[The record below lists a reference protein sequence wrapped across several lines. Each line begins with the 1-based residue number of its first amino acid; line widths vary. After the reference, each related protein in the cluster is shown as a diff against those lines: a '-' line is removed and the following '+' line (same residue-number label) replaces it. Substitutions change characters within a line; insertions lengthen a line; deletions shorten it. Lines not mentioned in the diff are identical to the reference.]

1 MKSISIDENWT
12 FRWGYLDS
20 IGGLENPGE
29 IVNLP
34 HDAMIGT
41 EVSKDCPAAF
51 DNAYFNGGICNYTK
65 YIFIPSEW
73 KGQKVGL
80 KFDGVMM
87 NASVDVNGCKIAHQN
102 YGYAPFYV
110 DLTNYLSFGEENRIT
125 VNVDSGS
132 KSNSRWYTGLGLYRE
147 VKLCTAPRIYIP
159 QDGLY
164 AYTSE
169 IADATAFIKAQVEVA
184 NETLENRLVEVSL
197 ELTAENSSKSCTP
210 QETVSK
216 KTPDA
221 TSKTT
226 IYVGANSCETA
237 YLSINLKKP
246 KLWDCDNPNLYNLK
260 AQVKNTGVY
269 STHLEA
275 PTQEEAPQA
284 ESTTLAAA
292 TPQVSSLAAATPQ
305 AKPQSSS
312 LSEADEA
319 QILFGVR
326 TISADSVRGLLI
338 NGKSVKLK
346 GGCLH
351 HDNGLLGAVSLYEV
365 EARKIRKLKEV
376 GFNAIRTAHNPP
388 SSALI
393 RACEKEGM
401 YIFDEA
407 FDAWGIGKR
416 SGDYNQFFE
425 ENWQKDLTA
434 FIKRDRSSPAVII
447 WSTGN
452 EIPER
457 GGLGNGYSKATMLAR
472 AIKELDSSRPVSNG
486 ICSLW
491 SGLDD
496 KLAKG
501 QNLAQNANSS
511 IYENLWEKAT
521 EPFTNGLDIVGYN
534 YMEDQYEKDHELFP
548 ERVIL
553 GSENFPKEIGYRWPF
568 IEKHSY
574 VIGDFTWTAWDYLGE
589 AGIGKAFYADK
600 DDPIVKKMPWEL
612 LPYQTSFY
620 PYRTAEDAD
629 YDITGL
635 LLPQGEY
642 RSVVW
647 GSNKTHLY
655 TRDPAAY
662 DKVEMMTSW
671 GFPQFYKKWTYP
683 GFEGKPVKIAVF
695 SRAQEVE
702 VLVNGKSIGRKKVS
716 FERPMP
722 NLAEFEAV
730 YEAGKIEAISYSD
743 GKEISRDSICTVGQA
758 ADIRLSCEKSILK
771 ADGHDA
777 AFVMIDVIDSEGR
790 TLPDASIKLT
800 AKLEGPA
807 LLAGFGSGNPIT
819 DENYTHATTQTFRG
833 QACAVLRS
841 GYKEGEIKL
850 TIKAEAFEKSV
861 KLQIQPKQFL
871 NSVNSFSTH

>member
-65 YIFIPSEW
+65 YIFIPAEW

-87 NASVDVNGCKIAHQN
+87 NASVDVNGCKVAHQN

-110 DLTNYLSFGEENRIT
+110 DLTNYLTYGEENRIT

-132 KSNSRWYTGLGLYRE
+132 KNNSRWYTGLGLYRG
-147 VKLCTAPRIYIP
+147 VKLCRAPRVYIP

-169 IADATAFIKAQVEVA
+169 IADDTAFIKAPIEVA

-197 ELTAENSSKSCTP
+197 ELTAEGTSTS
-210 QETVSK
+210 
-216 KTPDA
+216 TPDA

-226 IYVGANSCETA
+226 IYVAANSRETA
-237 YLSINLKKP
+237 YLSINLKNP

-260 AQVKNTGVY
+260 ARVKNKGVY
-269 STHLEA
+269 STRLEA
-275 PTQEEAPQA
+275 STQEEAP
-284 ESTTLAAA
+284 LA
-292 TPQVSSLAAATPQ
+292 Q
-305 AKPQSSS
+305 
-312 LSEADEA
+312 ADEA
-319 QILFGVR
+319 EILFGVR

-338 NGKSVKLK
+338 NRKSVKLK

-388 SSALI
+388 SSALV

-425 ENWQKDLTA
+425 ENWKKDLTA
-434 FIKRDRSSPAVII
+434 FIRRDRSSPAVII

-457 GGLGNGYSKATMLAR
+457 GGLGQGYSKATMLAR

-491 SGLDD
+491 AGLDD

-568 IEKHSY
+568 IEKHPY

-600 DDPIVKKMPWEL
+600 NDPIVKKMPWEL
-612 LPYQTSFY
+612 LPYQTSFF

-671 GFPQFYKKWTYP
+671 GFPQFNKKWTYP
-683 GFEGKPVKIAVF
+683 GFEGKPAKIAVF

-702 VLVNGKSIGRKKVS
+702 VLVNGKSLGRKKVS

-730 YEAGKIEAISYSD
+730 YQTGKIEAISYSD
-743 GKEISRDSICTVGQA
+743 GKEISRDCICTVGQA
-758 ADIRLSCEKSILK
+758 ADIRLTCEKSILK

-777 AFVMIDVIDSEGR
+777 AFVMIDVIDKDGK

-800 AKLEGPA
+800 ATLEGPA

-819 DENYTHATTQTFRG
+819 DENYTKADTVTFRG

-841 GYKEGEIKL
+841 GYKEGKSRL
-850 TIKAEAFEKSV
+850 TIKAEGFEKSINIEI
-861 KLQIQPKQFL
+861 KRQ
-871 NSVNSFSTH
+871 